1 MSQAWKLQKIQAA
14 QKSKLNSIY
23 NVIFS
28 VTKLDSVLLFVVK
41 ETVMADF
48 IKNNTIDFQF
58 LLEKVVVPFFLM
70 RTRILKARTFFLIG
84 DI

>member
-1 MSQAWKLQKIQAA
+1 MSQAWKLQKIKAA
-14 QKSKLNSIY
+14 QKSKLSSIY
-23 NVIFS
+23 KVIFS

-48 IKNNTIDFQF
+48 IKNNSIDFQF

-70 RTRILKARTFFLIG
+70 RTRILKARTFFSIG

>member
-1 MSQAWKLQKIQAA
+1 MSQAWKLQKIKAA

-23 NVIFS
+23 KVIFS

-48 IKNNTIDFQF
+48 IKNNSID
-58 LLEKVVVPFFLM
+58 FLM
-70 RTRILKARTFFLIG
+70 RTRILKARTFFSIG